1 MTDTKTKDRDA
12 KTPAEVVPTVPD
24 ETGELVPMTKELVK
38 RWLEGAELG
47 EAMDENLIDL
57 DEAIRI
63 LSAETPAEALRKA
76 EMRNVNDYDGK
87 AFVVLSVAWR
97 KSTRSDSGKGRYAV
111 MRCVDADGAEFLT
124 TCGAT
129 KVVLQLRRAQLAGWF
144 PWQVQLEVTK
154 TESGNTVKELVAPG
168 EPF

>member
-1 MTDTKTKDRDA
+1 
-12 KTPAEVVPTVPD
+12 
-24 ETGELVPMTKELVK
+24 
-38 RWLEGAELG
+38 
-47 EAMDENLIDL
+47 MDENLIDL
-57 DEAIRI
+57 GEAIRI
-63 LSAETPAEALRKA
+63 LSAETPDEALRKA
-76 EMRNVNDYDGK
+76 EMRNIDTFDGK

-111 MRCVDADGAEFLT
+111 MRCVDADGVEFLT

-129 KVVLQLRRAQLAGWF
+129 KVVPQLRKAQLPGWF